1 MEIAAS
7 KTSATD
13 FGSYKTPLKY
23 RKTVSFTHNL
33 QSGIAGHIQRK
44 YRCMML
50 KHWQLSTTAQHLLLR
65 NLKRKYTSESGSC
78 RPEVEPL
85 QLHAVALSAW
95 ISRFVNLK
103 NTGFSTGLERNPSKN
118 STFATQVSS
127 ALLLGTW
134 TLWVFLIIK
143 KEGWFIAHLWSTF
156 YVCPRH
162 SYIENLS

>member
-103 NTGFSTGLERNPSKN
+103 NTGFSTTVKSLGYHRVDRK
-118 STFATQVSS
+118 ATIVKMCTSCES
-127 ALLLGTW
+127 
-134 TLWVFLIIK
+134 VI
-143 KEGWFIAHLWSTF
+143 
-156 YVCPRH
+156 
-162 SYIENLS
+162 